1 MDIKIAGCVILYN
14 PDNTVVN
21 NIRTYIEDLDMLY
34 IIDNSNGSNVA
45 EQLLQQYQNIIYIKN
60 KTNLGIAEPLN
71 KVLELIKSNYN
82 FLLTMDQD
90 SYFVNK
96 SAANYREKLDSY
108 DWSKTLGISPVILD
122 KSNKK
127 ISDRNFYAVITSGNL
142 VNVKNVISIG
152 GYNEDLFIDEVDNE
166 FCYRGVVKG
175 YKSYKLNDDI
185 YMKHCIGE
193 PISVKIFN
201 RYYHPANHNYIRTY
215 YIIRNR
221 LYVYFKYHNIDNKNF
236 YYNYIRATF
245 RLIFS
250 KIFFEEDKKRKLK
263 SICLGIRDYITKNM
277 GKKEFNY

>member
-21 NIRTYIEDLDMLY
+21 NIKTYIEDLDMLY
-34 IIDNSNGSNVA
+34 IIDNSNGSNVV
-45 EQLLQQYQNIIYIKN
+45 ERLLQEYQNINYIKN
-60 KTNLGIAEPLN
+60 EINLGIAKPLN
-71 KVLELIKSNYN
+71 KVLELIKSKYN

-96 SAANYREKLDSY
+96 SAANYREKILSY

-122 KSNKK
+122 KKNKK
-127 ISDRNFYAVITSGNL
+127 VSDKNFYAVITSGNL

-175 YKSYKLNDDI
+175 YKSCKINDGI

-201 RYYHPANHNYIRTY
+201 RYYHPMNHNYIRTY

-245 RLIFS
+245 RLVFG
-250 KIFFEEDKKRKLK
+250 KIFFEKDKKRKLK
-263 SICLGIRDYITKNM
+263 SIYLGIRDYILKNM